1 MQRISQKSPPLKCT
15 RVTCIHYMCQFYTM
29 CSRRIV
35 SAHFQRSSRASFTI
49 HNVATTSGG
58 WPACCCDVSFR
69 LCNCGFIL
77 ITNSILTCLIDRNSE
92 ELHSTQKT
100 RLIICLFTWPTF
112 ISKIQRPMSEYL
124 VIWVMKEPWPYV
136 CTCGREWSLGEITIA
151 VCKTFCNL
159 KRLDSFDQI
168 TLLGRQDYLYTGD
181 ASWWS
186 PTYIYICMS
195 GPRPSVSPALVRS
208 PSRSYR

>member
-35 SAHFQRSSRASFTI
+35 SAHIQRSSRASFTI

-92 ELHSTQKT
+92 DLHSTQKT

-112 ISKIQRPMSEYL
+112 PRSKDRWVSEWVLSDLSDEGTMTVCLYL
-124 VIWVMKEPWPYV
+124 WTWM
-136 CTCGREWSLGEITIA
+136 IT
-151 VCKTFCNL
+151 
-159 KRLDSFDQI
+159 
-168 TLLGRQDYLYTGD
+168 
-181 ASWWS
+181 WWNH
-186 PTYIYICMS
+186 
-195 GPRPSVSPALVRS
+195 
-208 PSRSYR
+208 YRCVQNVL

>member
-35 SAHFQRSSRASFTI
+35 SAHFQRSSRA
-49 HNVATTSGG
+49 
-58 WPACCCDVSFR
+58 
-69 LCNCGFIL
+69 CGFIL

-100 RLIICLFTWPTF
+100 RLIICLFTWPTTRWYL
-112 ISKIQRPMSEYL
+112 SKIQRPMSEYL